1 MKKAFAVAALTAA
14 AFGAAAPAYAG
25 GYGGDGHHHN
35 GGGDSYALINGD
47 VAPCAI
53 APWNWEGPLNILSV
67 TGDYN
72 ACQKIGV
79 THGG

>member
-14 AFGAAAPAYAG
+14 AFGVAAPAHA
-25 GYGGDGHHHN
+25 
-35 GGGDSYALINGD
+35 GDSYALINGD

-53 APWNWEGPLNILSV
+53 APWNWEGPLNILSI

>member
-1 MKKAFAVAALTAA
+1 MKKAFAIAALTAA

-25 GYGGDGHHHN
+25 GYGN
-35 GGGDSYALINGD
+35 GGNGGGNGGDSYALINGD
-47 VAPCAI
+47 VLPCTV
-53 APWNWEGPLNILSV
+53 APWNWEGPLNILSPS
-67 TGDYN
+67 GDYN